1 MDVRCKAIHA
11 QAGRAELVD
20 HLALRH
26 MFALQQLELADD
38 SVTRIMGL
46 PLGVLRS
53 VHSTCIR
60 REELG
65 TPTGSEHPSVSGES

>member
-1 MDVRCKAIHA
+1 
-11 QAGRAELVD
+11 
-20 HLALRH
+20 

-65 TPTGSEHPSVSGES
+65 TSTGSDHPSVSGEG